1 MSKTNTH
8 THKHAHIWT
17 YTWWGIYVYTTTF
30 LLSCLYIGTSSE
42 WNTCGAV
49 MSCYKKTSFW
59 ITPEGLPEAVV
70 EQVPLSWERY
80 STSVFFFLYFPCKLT
95 MITGNI
101 FFNWDFLCWYVCL
114 ETVAWACWGLINLLV
129 TKFSTDS

>member
-80 STSVFFFLYFPCKLT
+80 STSVFFFFIFLVNLQWLLGTSFSIETFCVDMYVWKLCS
-95 MITGNI
+95 MGLLRSNKSSGN
-101 FFNWDFLCWYVCL
+101 
-114 ETVAWACWGLINLLV
+114 
-129 TKFSTDS
+129 